1 MAISGFININKN
13 SGPTSHDMVVKVRES
28 FVEKVKVGHLG
39 TLDPLA
45 EGVLP
50 IAVGSATRTFPYFL
64 ELRKSYLV
72 TMLFGKVTETQDISG
87 KVLEEN
93 SPPILDLVECQKF
106 LDNFLGKTLQSPPM
120 FSALSIGGKRLYE
133 LARDG
138 IEVERK
144 KRNIEIFGI
153 KAKSISGSY
162 LEFQIECSRGT
173 YVRTLCHD
181 LGKVQ
186 GSGGCMVKLLRTSLG
201 PFDINNSIS
210 IDEFTSFCKSKS
222 ISNVLV
228 SLSDALAHMPSM
240 SFSDAEEDRLR
251 KGIALDCSDKNID
264 FLEKDEF
271 RMLNFNGKL
280 IGIGKVVSGISSSFK
295 KIEIRPQKI
304 FN

>member
-1 MAISGFININKN
+1 
-13 SGPTSHDMVVKVRES
+13 
-28 FVEKVKVGHLG
+28 
-39 TLDPLA
+39 
-45 EGVLP
+45 
-50 IAVGSATRTFPYFL
+50 
-64 ELRKSYLV
+64 
-72 TMLFGKVTETQDISG
+72 
-87 KVLEEN
+87 
-93 SPPILDLVECQKF
+93 
-106 LDNFLGKTLQSPPM
+106 
-120 FSALSIGGKRLYE
+120 
-133 LARDG
+133 
-138 IEVERK
+138 
-144 KRNIEIFGI
+144 
-153 KAKSISGSY
+153 
-162 LEFQIECSRGT
+162 
-173 YVRTLCHD
+173 
-181 LGKVQ
+181 
-186 GSGGCMVKLLRTSLG
+186 MVKLLRTSLG

-264 FLEKDEF
+264 FSEKDEF